1 MMHGLQTSKD
11 PLKTVTFLEAKYDF
25 EMDIEYVPLPQVI
38 SYRLGYLLVSIH
50 SPSNLNNTSQHDTEP
65 KKRLKTEF
73 LTVFTS
79 RKDCIEGDI
88 DNEIGCIG
96 HYVT

>member
-1 MMHGLQTSKD
+1 MH
-11 PLKTVTFLEAKYDF
+11 
-25 EMDIEYVPLPQVI
+25 IEYIPLPQVI
-38 SYRLGYLLVSIH
+38 SYRQGYLLVSIH
-50 SPSNLNNTSQHDTEP
+50 SPSNLRKASQHDTEP
-65 KKRLKTEF
+65 KQRLKTGF

-79 RKDCIEGDI
+79 GKDCIEGDI